1 MVLILIS
8 YYFVQATHCLW
19 APEGSH
25 LKSHDYR
32 SRGKS
37 HQGKWNPIPWKDWVC
52 RIMKFICMN
61 CWQAALCGEKTQE
74 ALRPINFWNPL
85 LYRSYWSC
93 LCKFLKLHPHKT
105 TKSGTV
111 SRNGGVL
118 NTSVREQAHL
128 KNRLKK
134 RSNGRFWK
142 HTKSS
147 HVNACYLS
155 LWKQIDC
162 WLQQTCMSRDSCS
175 FHLPAQNLI
184 KCIYIWLPD
193 IHLKL
198 SK

>member
-1 MVLILIS
+1 MTIEAGASPTKVHGILS
-8 YYFVQATHCLW
+8 LERTESV
-19 APEGSH
+19 ES
-25 LKSHDYR
+25 
-32 SRGKS
+32 
-37 HQGKWNPIPWKDWVC
+37 WNSFAWPTD
-52 RIMKFICMN
+52 
-61 CWQAALCGEKTQE
+61 
-74 ALRPINFWNPL
+74 
-85 LYRSYWSC
+85 
-93 LCKFLKLHPHKT
+93 KLHGVERKHKKHSGSSISEIHSVQELLVTSEQISQLHLHKT

-128 KNRLKK
+128 KNRFKK
-134 RSNGRFWK
+134 RSTGRFWK

-155 LWKQIDC
+155 LWKWIEC
-162 WLQQTCMSRDSCS
+162 WLQQTCVSRDSCS

-184 KCIYIWLPD
+184 KCIYIWFPD